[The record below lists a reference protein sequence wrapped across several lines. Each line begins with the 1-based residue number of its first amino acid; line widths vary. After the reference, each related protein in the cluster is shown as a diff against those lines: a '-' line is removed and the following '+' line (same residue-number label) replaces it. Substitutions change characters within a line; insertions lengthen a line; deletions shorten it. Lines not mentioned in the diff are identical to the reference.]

1 MYFSFSLLWICI
13 VGAWNRSSKKKG
25 EGNVEGLSTLGVNT
39 GLGGV
44 SEWRPWY
51 RRRVLGALGERQW
64 WWEMVSKERNEWGS
78 NLVYFKL
85 CSGTVSVRNLSVA
98 NKWKLSTDWLR
109 QKYRIIDSCKQKARS
124 RFQKFMISSGLL
136 LSFPVILLTVR
147 VLLSLESVMVA
158 AMATVV
164 QNLPFTYCPVY
175 RKR

>member
-1 MYFSFSLLWICI
+1 M
-13 VGAWNRSSKKKG
+13 
-25 EGNVEGLSTLGVNT
+25 
-39 GLGGV
+39 
-44 SEWRPWY
+44 
-51 RRRVLGALGERQW
+51 
-64 WWEMVSKERNEWGS
+64 
-78 NLVYFKL
+78 VYFKL

-109 QKYRIIDSCKQKARS
+109 QKYRIIDSCKRKARS

-136 LSFPVILLTVR
+136 LSTLH

-158 AMATVV
+158 AVATVV